1 LGRFGL
7 CGEGTGS
14 SMRLSDKL
22 VRLPRPTPLTALEL
36 LLMALVAVQGARL
49 FWALLTPVGPVG
61 DWKAPGALAA
71 PVASGALGSFDPF
84 FRLNAAGPGVVTS
97 LNLKL
102 FGVRED
108 RATGRGSA
116 IIALPDGRQI
126 SFAVGDEIMP
136 GVALAEVGFDS
147 VTISH
152 QGRREQIFLDQSTA
166 AESVGSEPAPVGA
179 TPSAAAPPAP
189 PPGVTAAPPA
199 TQPPLP
205 GQSIQLQPRLSNGR
219 VTGVTVAPGAN
230 DQLFR
235 AAGFAPGDVIVSV
248 DGQPVRSV
256 DQVRSQV
263 ARAGGAVSVMV
274 DRGGRTVP
282 MRVRLSQ

>member
-1 LGRFGL
+1 
-7 CGEGTGS
+7 
-14 SMRLSDKL
+14 MRLGNKL
-22 VRLPRPTPLTALEL
+22 VRLPRPSPLTALEL

-61 DWKAPGALAA
+61 DWRAPGVLAG
-71 PVASGALGSFDPF
+71 PVAGGALGSFDPF
-84 FRLNAAGPGVVTS
+84 FRLDAGGAGVVTS

-116 IIALPDGRQI
+116 IIALPDGRQM
-126 SFAVGDEIMP
+126 SFAVGEEIMA
-136 GVALAEVGFDS
+136 GVTLAEVGFES
-147 VTISH
+147 VTINH

-166 AESVGSEPAPVGA
+166 AESVGSAPAVPGA
-179 TPSAAAPPAP
+179 TPPAAAQPTPAPPVVTPAVRPAPPAP
-189 PPGVTAAPPA
+189 
-199 TQPPLP
+199 LP
-205 GQSIQLQPRLSNGR
+205 GQLVQLQPRLTNGR
-219 VTGVTVAPGAN
+219 VTGVSVAPGAN

-256 DQVRSQV
+256 DQVRAQI
-263 ARAGGAVSVMV
+263 ARAGGAVTVMV